1 VEDYTQKTYGAE
13 WAPVYDEIHSE
24 LDPAAAVE
32 KIAELAAGRPVL
44 ELAIGTGRIALPLKE
59 RGVDVHG
66 VDISEEMVA
75 RLREKPGGGEIPVT
89 IGDFSEVDYG
99 RTFALIF
106 LAFNTIF
113 GLETQDD
120 QVRLFENVARHLTDD
135 GIFVLEAFVPDLT
148 RYQRDQSISVM
159 KVERDSVRLD
169 LARHDPVGQ
178 RIDVQVATLG
188 EGGTTLRP
196 IRLRYAYP
204 PELDL
209 MARLA
214 GLRLRERRGGWSNEE
229 FGPRSSTHVSLY
241 ERT

>member
-13 WAPVYDEIHSE
+13 WAPVYDEFHAE
-24 LDPAAAVE
+24 LDPAATVDA
-32 KIAELAAGRPVL
+32 IAELAGGRPVL
-44 ELAIGTGRIALPLKE
+44 ELAIGTGRIAVPLKE
-59 RGVDVHG
+59 RGVDIHG

-75 RLREKPGGGEIPVT
+75 RLREKPAGADIPVT
-89 IGDFSEVDYG
+89 MGDFSEVDYG
-99 RTFALIF
+99 GTFPLIF

-148 RYQRDQSISVM
+148 RYQRDQTISVL
-159 KVERDSVRLD
+159 KVERDSVQLD
-169 LARHDPVGQ
+169 LGRHDPVAQ
-178 RIDVQVATLG
+178 SIDVQIATIG
-188 EGGTTLRP
+188 AGGTAMRP

-209 MARLA
+209 MARVA
-214 GLRLRERRGGWSNEE
+214 GLRLRERWGGWRREE
-229 FGPRSSTHVSLY
+229 FGPRSNTHVSVY

>member
-1 VEDYTQKTYGAE
+1 VEDYTQKTYGSE
-13 WAPVYDEIHSE
+13 WAEEYDEFHGE
-24 LDPAAAVE
+24 MDPTPVVEAIAA
-32 KIAELAAGRPVL
+32 LAADRPVL
-44 ELAIGTGRIALPLKE
+44 ELAIGTGRISLPLAE

-75 RLREKPGGGEIPVT
+75 RLREKPGGAEIPVT

-99 RTFALIF
+99 GTFPLIF
-106 LAFNTIF
+106 LGFNTIF

-120 QVRLFENVARHLTDD
+120 QVRLFENVARHLTED

-148 RYQRDQSISVM
+148 RYQRDQSISVL
-159 KVERDSVRLD
+159 KVERDSVDLD
-169 LARHDPVGQ
+169 LARHDPVAQ
-178 RIDVQVATLG
+178 RIDVQVATI
-188 EGGTTLRP
+188 GGARIKLRP

-214 GLRLRERRGGWSNEE
+214 GLRLRERWGGWRREE
-229 FGPRSSTHVSLY
+229 FGPRSQSHVSVY